1 MTATM
6 TRDQAERLVSANDRL
21 IAGDDDEDAMLELYE
36 RIMTEV
42 GGFLGSGEPGPQFS
56 EDSIDDLGAD
66 YICALDDGAVVTWG
80 PDAGRFYTT
89 GHGYFSLRGM
99 RIRDAE

>member
-6 TRDQAERLVSANDRL
+6 TRDQAERPVSTNDRL
-21 IAGDDDEDAMLELYE
+21 IAGDDDEDARLELYE
-36 RIMTEV
+36 RIMAEV

-56 EDSIDDLGAD
+56 EDFIDDLGAD
-66 YICALDDGAVVTWG
+66 YICALDDRAIVTWG
-80 PDAGRFYTT
+80 SDAGMFYVT
-89 GHGYFSLRGM
+89 GQGHFSLRDM